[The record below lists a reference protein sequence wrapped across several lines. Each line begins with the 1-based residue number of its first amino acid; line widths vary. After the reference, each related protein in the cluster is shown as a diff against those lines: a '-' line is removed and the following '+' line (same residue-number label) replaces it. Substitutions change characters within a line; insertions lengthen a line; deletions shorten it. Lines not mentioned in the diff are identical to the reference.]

1 MLENIIQQMFK
12 PKKKILLIFSLLL
25 IYDLY
30 DCTKTGF
37 EVSVWFR
44 PVQMLVLFIFVYH
57 PKLSFL
63 ESSLLFGSLLLTSIT
78 EYIFY
83 STGLLYANT
92 LIVLLL
98 LKNLCFIIILQNPK
112 NKLRFSLKFIRWIF
126 TYLIISVTIC
136 LLVVGNENLYFYL
149 LAVQSGMILFL
160 ISLQIKDLSLFRQM
174 YLGYALIIL
183 AMIFGK
189 ILINDSRWF
198 VEIITRLALLLGHLF
213 FISALA
219 NIKLIRNNPN
229 TLGYQTVN
237 QS

>member
-1 MLENIIQQMFK
+1 MSKFQKQ
-12 PKKKILLIFSLLL
+12 ILFVYLLL
-25 IYDLY
+25 FIYDLY

-37 EVSVWFR
+37 EVSLWFR

-63 ESSLLFGSLLLTSIT
+63 ESSLIFGSLLLTSIT

-83 STGLLYANT
+83 STGLVHANT

-112 NKLRFSLKFIRWIF
+112 NKLRFSLKLFRWIF
-126 TYLIISVTIC
+126 TYLIISITIC

-149 LAVQSGMILFL
+149 LAIQSGMILFL
-160 ISLQIKDLSLFRQM
+160 ISLQVRDLSLFRQM
-174 YLGYALIIL
+174 YLGYALVIL

-189 ILINDSRWF
+189 ILISDSRWF
-198 VEIITRLALLLGHLF
+198 IEILTRLALLLGHLF
-213 FISALA
+213 FISSLTDL
-219 NIKLIRNNPN
+219 KLFPTKSN
-229 TLGYQTVN
+229 TLDNQTVN
-237 QS
+237 

>member
-1 MLENIIQQMFK
+1 MSKFQKQ
-12 PKKKILLIFSLLL
+12 ILFVFLLL
-25 IYDLY
+25 FIYDLY

-44 PVQMLVLFIFVYH
+44 PLQMLVLFIFVYH

-63 ESSLLFGSLLLTSIT
+63 DSALLFGSLLLTSIT

-83 STGLLYANT
+83 STGLLHANT
-92 LIVLLL
+92 LIVFLL

-112 NKLRFSLKFIRWIF
+112 NKLRFSLKFFRWIF
-126 TYLIISVTIC
+126 TYFIISITIC

-160 ISLQIKDLSLFRQM
+160 ISLQIRDLAMFRQM
-174 YLGYALIIL
+174 YLGYALVIL

-189 ILINDSRWF
+189 ILVSDSRWF
-198 VEIITRLALLLGHLF
+198 IEIFTRIALLLGHLF
-213 FISALA
+213 FISSLA
-219 NIKLIRNNPN
+219 GLKLFPTKSN
-229 TLGYQTVN
+229 TLDDQTVK
-237 QS
+237 

>member
-1 MLENIIQQMFK
+1 MSKFQKQ
-12 PKKKILLIFSLLL
+12 ILFVFFLLF

-30 DCTKTGF
+30 DCTITGF

-44 PVQMLVLFIFVYH
+44 PVQMLVLFIFVYN

-83 STGLLYANT
+83 STGLLHANT

-98 LKNLCFIIILQNPK
+98 LKNLCFIIVLQNPK
-112 NKLRFSLKFIRWIF
+112 NKLRFSLKFFRWIF
-126 TYLIISVTIC
+126 TYFIISITVC

-160 ISLQIKDLSLFRQM
+160 ISLQITDLALFRQM
-174 YLGYALIIL
+174 YLGYALVIL

-189 ILINDSRWF
+189 ILVSDSRWF
-198 VEIITRLALLLGHLF
+198 IEIFTRIALLLGHLF
-213 FISALA
+213 FISSLTGL
-219 NIKLIRNNPN
+219 KLFPTKSN
-229 TLGYQTVN
+229 TLDNQTVK
-237 QS
+237 

>member
-1 MLENIIQQMFK
+1 MSKFQKQ
-12 PKKKILLIFSLLL
+12 ILFVFLLL
-25 IYDLY
+25 FIYDLY

-44 PVQMLVLFIFVYH
+44 PLQMLVLFIFVYH

-63 ESSLLFGSLLLTSIT
+63 DSALLFGSLLLTSIT

-83 STGLLYANT
+83 STGLLHANI
-92 LIVLLL
+92 LIVFLL

-112 NKLRFSLKFIRWIF
+112 NKLRFSLKFFRWIF
-126 TYLIISVTIC
+126 TYFIISITIC

-160 ISLQIKDLSLFRQM
+160 ISLQIRDLAMFRQM
-174 YLGYALIIL
+174 YLGYALVIL

-189 ILINDSRWF
+189 ILVSDSRWF
-198 VEIITRLALLLGHLF
+198 IEIFTRIALLLGHLF
-213 FISALA
+213 FISSLA
-219 NIKLIRNNPN
+219 GLKLFPTKSN
-229 TLGYQTVN
+229 TLDDQTVK
-237 QS
+237 

>member
-1 MLENIIQQMFK
+1 MSKL
-12 PKKKILLIFSLLL
+12 KKKILFVYLLL
-25 IYDLY
+25 FIYDLY

-63 ESSLLFGSLLLTSIT
+63 ESSLILGSLLLTSIT

-83 STGLLYANT
+83 STGLLHDNT

-112 NKLRFSLKFIRWIF
+112 NKLRFSLKLFRWIF
-126 TYLIISVTIC
+126 NYLIISITIC

-149 LAVQSGMILFL
+149 LAIQSGMILFL
-160 ISLQIKDLSLFRQM
+160 ISLQVRDLSLFRQM
-174 YLGYALIIL
+174 YLGYALVIL

-189 ILINDSRWF
+189 ILISDSRWF
-198 VEIITRLALLLGHLF
+198 IEILTRLALLLGHLF
-213 FISALA
+213 FISSLTDL
-219 NIKLIRNNPN
+219 KLFQTKSN
-229 TLGYQTVN
+229 TLDNQTVK
-237 QS
+237 

>member
-1 MLENIIQQMFK
+1 MSKLQKQ
-12 PKKKILLIFSLLL
+12 ILLVFLLL
-25 IYDLY
+25 FIYDLY

-63 ESSLLFGSLLLTSIT
+63 ESSLILGSLLLTSIT

-83 STGLLYANT
+83 STGLLHANT

-112 NKLRFSLKFIRWIF
+112 NKLRFSLKLFRWIF
-126 TYLIISVTIC
+126 NYLIISITIC

-149 LAVQSGMILFL
+149 LAIQSGMILFL
-160 ISLQIKDLSLFRQM
+160 ISLQIRDLSLFRQM
-174 YLGYALIIL
+174 YLGYALVIL

-189 ILINDSRWF
+189 ILISDSRWF
-198 VEIITRLALLLGHLF
+198 IEILTRIALLSGHLF
-213 FISALA
+213 FISSL
-219 NIKLIRNNPN
+219 IGLKLFPVKSN
-229 TLGYQTVN
+229 TLDNQTVK
-237 QS
+237 

>member
-1 MLENIIQQMFK
+1 MSKLQKQ
-12 PKKKILLIFSLLL
+12 ILFVFLLL
-25 IYDLY
+25 FIYDLY

-37 EVSVWFR
+37 EVSLWFR

-83 STGLLYANT
+83 STGLLHANT

-112 NKLRFSLKFIRWIF
+112 NKLRFSLKLFRWIF

-160 ISLQIKDLSLFRQM
+160 ISLQIRDLALFRQM
-174 YLGYALIIL
+174 YLGYALVIL

-189 ILINDSRWF
+189 ILVSDSRWF
-198 VEIITRLALLLGHLF
+198 IEILTRIALLLGHLF
-213 FISALA
+213 FISSLTGL
-219 NIKLIRNNPN
+219 KLFPAKSN
-229 TLGYQTVN
+229 TLDNQTVK
-237 QS
+237 

>member
-1 MLENIIQQMFK
+1 MSKFQKQ
-12 PKKKILLIFSLLL
+12 ILFVFLLL
-25 IYDLY
+25 FIYDLY

-63 ESSLLFGSLLLTSIT
+63 DSALLLGSLLLTSIT

-92 LIVLLL
+92 LIVFLLF
-98 LKNLCFIIILQNPK
+98 KNLCFIIILQNPK
-112 NKLRFSLKFIRWIF
+112 NKLRFSLKFFRWIF
-126 TYLIISVTIC
+126 TYFIISITIC

-160 ISLQIKDLSLFRQM
+160 ISLQIRDLAMFRQM
-174 YLGYALIIL
+174 YLGYALVIL

-189 ILINDSRWF
+189 ILVSDSRWF
-198 VEIITRLALLLGHLF
+198 IEIFTRIALLLGHLF
-213 FISALA
+213 FISSLA
-219 NIKLIRNNPN
+219 GLKLFPTKSN
-229 TLGYQTVN
+229 TLDDQTVK
-237 QS
+237 